1 MEAVVPRAALVVP
14 PDDPPGRRRSRGVAR
29 KAILFVVA
37 LALVAGAWELYKRF
51 GPQDGG
57 EVFGWSILPRANDV
71 AMPHVWDMGSRLFD
85 PESRT
90 SDIPIWRV
98 VLAGAWYS
106 LRLAIVGFAIGSF
119 VGIGLAT
126 LMARFGLVRRGL
138 LPYLVISQTVPMIA
152 LAPLVVS
159 WGGRLSIGSW
169 EWPRWL
175 SVSVLGAFLAFF
187 PVAVGTLR
195 GLESASAT
203 SLELMR
209 SFAATGGQTMRKLRF
224 PAAIPRMLPALRLAA
239 TASVIGVV
247 VAEISTGLRGGVG
260 RLIIEYARQASG
272 DPAKMY
278 TALLGAA
285 VLGLTM
291 VGTVAAFEYG
301 VNRQRPP
308 VAQQG
313 AGG

>member
-1 MEAVVPRAALVVP
+1 VI
-14 PDDPPGRRRSRGVAR
+14 R
-29 KAILFVVA
+29 KVGLFA
-37 LALVAGAWELYKRF
+37 LALVVLVGLWEGYKLV
-51 GPQDGG
+51 GPADGG
-57 EVFGWSILPRANDV
+57 ELLGARILPRSNDT
-71 AMPHVWDMGSRLFD
+71 AMPHVWTMGERLVD
-85 PESRT
+85 DESRT
-90 SDIPIWRV
+90 SDRPIWLV
-98 VLAGAWYS
+98 VLEAAWYS
-106 LRLAIVGFAIGSF
+106 FRLALAGFLIGTV
-119 VGIGLAT
+119 VGIGLAA

-138 LPYLVISQTVPMIA
+138 MPYLVISQTVPMIA

-159 WGGRLSIGSW
+159 WGGRLHLGGW

-175 SVSVLGAFLAFF
+175 SVAVLGAFLAFF

-209 SFAATGGQTMRKLRF
+209 SFAATNAQTMRKLRF
-224 PAAIPRMLPALRLAA
+224 PAAVPRMVPAMKLAA

-272 DPAKMY
+272 DPAKVY

-285 VLGLTM
+285 VLGLAL
-291 VGTVAAFEYG
+291 VGVVSAFEAAAT
-301 VNRQRPP
+301 RHLPP
-308 VAQQG
+308 AEEP
-313 AGG
+313 A